1 MNMQEFNTQF
11 PDEESCRQYL
21 EQMIWP
27 LGRICPHCDGMK
39 SWNLSSEGR
48 RSGLYECAACGKQ
61 FTVTTKTPLHS
72 TKLPLRTWL
81 MAMYF
86 MINSSKGISSVF
98 LAKWIGTSQK
108 TAWKVGHAVRAIMA
122 SQSDAMPGL
131 AGTVELDE
139 KYLGG
144 KPRYQKDVKHKRGR
158 GTKKSCVFVAAS
170 RDGHVRASVVA
181 NDSYS
186 EIAPQVNRFVNTKAD
201 LMSDQ
206 HTVYPKIA
214 EDYASHASV
223 NHGAKEFVNGDVH
236 NNTAES
242 FNAILERA
250 KQGVFHSLSTWHLQ
264 RYVSE
269 VVFRWNHRDP
279 AKEIS
284 RNGIKKIIYK
294 AKPILEQLR
303 SLLRHAVGTQLRR
316 SLVGGIFTPRPAF
329 RL

>member
-1 MNMQEFNTQF
+1 MNIQEFRNQF
-11 PDEESCRQYL
+11 PDEETCRRYL

-27 LGRICPHCDGMK
+27 SGRTCPHCGGVK
-39 SWNLSSEGR
+39 SWDISADGR
-48 RSGLYECAACGKQ
+48 RLGRYECAACGKQ

-86 MINSSKGISSVF
+86 MINSSKGISSVY

-122 SQSDAMPGL
+122 SQADAMPGL
-131 AGTVELDE
+131 AGIVELDE

-144 KPRYQKDVKHKRGR
+144 KPRYQKDLQHKRGR
-158 GTKKSCVFVAAS
+158 GTTKSCVFVAAS
-170 RDGHVRASVVA
+170 RDGQVRASVVA
-181 NDSYS
+181 NDSYA
-186 EIAPQVNRFVNTKAD
+186 ELAPRVNRFVATTAD

-206 HTVYPKIA
+206 LPVYQKVA

-223 NHGAKEFVNGDVH
+223 NHGAKEFVNGETH

-250 KQGVFHSLSTWHLQ
+250 KQGVFHFLSKLHLQ

-269 VVFRWNHRDP
+269 VVFRWNHRFP

-284 RNGIKKIIYK
+284 KNGMKKIIYK
-294 AKPILEQLR
+294 AKPILEQLQ
-303 SLLRHAVGTQLRR
+303 SLLMYAVGTQLRR
-316 SLVGGIFTPRPAF
+316 STVGGIFIPKPAF

>member
-1 MNMQEFNTQF
+1 MNMKEFNTQF
-11 PDEESCRQYL
+11 PDEETCREYL
-21 EQMIWP
+21 ELMVWP
-27 LGRICPHCDGMK
+27 SGRICPHCGGLK
-39 SWNLSSEGR
+39 SWSISAEGR

-122 SQSDAMPGL
+122 SQSDAMPRL

-158 GTKKSCVFVAAS
+158 GTAKSCIFVAAN
-170 RDGHVRASVVA
+170 RDGHVRAHVVA

-186 EIAPQVNRFVNTKAD
+186 ELAPQVNRFVDTKAD

-206 HTVYPKIA
+206 LQVYRKIS

-223 NHGAKEFVNGDVH
+223 NHGTKEFVNGTVH

-250 KQGVFHSLSTWHLQ
+250 KQGVFHALSKRHLQ

-269 VVFRWNHRDP
+269 VVFRWNHREP
-279 AKEIS
+279 AREIS
-284 RNGIKKIIYK
+284 KNGINKIIYK

-303 SLLRHAVGTQLRR
+303 SLLRYAVGTQLRR
-316 SLVGGIFTPRPAF
+316 SFVGGIFIPRPAF

>member
-1 MNMQEFNTQF
+1 
-11 PDEESCRQYL
+11 
-21 EQMIWP
+21 
-27 LGRICPHCDGMK
+27 
-39 SWNLSSEGR
+39 
-48 RSGLYECAACGKQ
+48 
-61 FTVTTKTPLHS
+61 
-72 TKLPLRTWL
+72 

-122 SQSDAMPGL
+122 SQAGAMPGL
-131 AGTVELDE
+131 AGIVELDE

-158 GTKKSCVFVAAS
+158 GTAKSCVFVAAS

-186 EIAPQVNRFVNTKAD
+186 ELAPQVNRFVDTTAD

-206 HTVYPKIA
+206 LQVYRKIS

-223 NHGAKEFVNGDVH
+223 NHGVKEFVNGEVH

-250 KQGVFHSLSTWHLQ
+250 KQGVFHSLSRRHLQ

-269 VVFRWNHRDP
+269 VVFRWNHRCP

-284 RNGIKKIIYK
+284 KNGIKKIIYK

-303 SLLRHAVGTQLRR
+303 SLLRYAVGTQLRR
-316 SLVGGIFTPRPAF
+316 SIDGGIFIPIPAF